1 MFPKARLDA
10 LHDGIF
16 SVAMTLLVLDL
27 RLPEEFPPR
36 DAAELVTGI
45 GNLWPKFLPYLL
57 SFTVLGLRWLASIE
71 IRSRAEYYDRNYAN
85 LWLFYLLLITCVP
98 FSTIVVGRYASLAPA
113 VWLYAGHLLLIALVS
128 MRMMA
133 LTPHLEPGDH
143 LRTKQMGAMLLVV
156 SALLT
161 IALSFVDLRI
171 AMWGLALNFVPPVI
185 GKWGA
190 GQGVPGWTPPGAF
203 RTVR

>member
-1 MFPKARLDA
+1 MYPKARLDA

-16 SVAMTLLVLDL
+16 SVAMTLLVLDV
-27 RLPEEFPPR
+27 RLPEEFHPR
-36 DAAELVTGI
+36 DGAELWQGI
-45 GNLWPKFLPYLL
+45 GNLWPKFLPYIL
-57 SFTVLGLRWLASIE
+57 SFTVLGLRWIAGIE
-71 IRSRAEYYDRNYAN
+71 IRSRAEYYDRAYVN

-113 VWLYAGHLLLIALVS
+113 VWLYAGHILLIALVS

-143 LRTKQMGAMLLVV
+143 LRAKQMGAILLVG

-161 IALSFVDLRI
+161 IVLSFVDLRI
-171 AMWGLALNFVPPVI
+171 AMWGLALNFVQPVI
-185 GKWGA
+185 ARWG
-190 GQGVPGWTPPGAF
+190 
-203 RTVR
+203 RR

>member
-1 MFPKARLDA
+1 MYPKARLDA

-16 SVAMTLLVLDL
+16 SVAMTLLVLDV
-27 RLPEEFPPR
+27 RLPDEFHPR
-36 DAAELVTGI
+36 DAAELLQAI

-71 IRSRAEYYDRNYAN
+71 IRSRAEYYNRGYVH

-143 LRTKQMGAMLLVV
+143 LRAKQMGAMLLVV

-161 IALSFVDLRI
+161 IALSFIDLRN
-171 AMWGLALNFVPPVI
+171 AMWGLALNFVQPLI
-185 GKWGA
+185 ARWGR
-190 GQGVPGWTPPGAF
+190 GRIIPD
-203 RTVR
+203 

>member
-16 SVAMTLLVLDL
+16 SVAMTLLVLDI
-27 RLPEEFPPR
+27 RLPDEFRPR
-36 DAAELVTGI
+36 DAAELLQAI
-45 GNLWPKFLPYLL
+45 GNLWPKFLPYVL

-71 IRSRAEYYDRNYAN
+71 LRSRAEYYN
-85 LWLFYLLLITCVP
+85 LCQFVAVLSAVDHLRAVFDHR
-98 FSTIVVGRYASLAPA
+98 GRPPRPLAPA

-143 LRTKQMGAMLLVV
+143 LRAKQMGAMLLVV

-171 AMWGLALNFVPPVI
+171 AMWALALNFVQPVLAR
-185 GKWGA
+185 WGRGRIIA
-190 GQGVPGWTPPGAF
+190 D
-203 RTVR
+203 

>member
-16 SVAMTLLVLDL
+16 SVAMTLLVLDV
-27 RLPEEFPPR
+27 RLPEEFHPH
-36 DAAELVTGI
+36 DGAELSQAI

-71 IRSRAEYYDRNYAN
+71 IRSRADTYNRAYVN
-85 LWLFYLLLITCVP
+85 LWLFYLLITCVP

-113 VWLYAGHLLLIALVS
+113 IWLYAGHLLLIALVS
-128 MRMMA
+128 MRMMK
-133 LTPHLEPGDH
+133 LTPDLEHGAH
-143 LRTKQMGAMLLVV
+143 LRAKQRGAMLLVF

-161 IALSFVDLRI
+161 IALSFIDLRI
-171 AMWGLALNFVPPVI
+171 AIWGLALNFIQPVI
-185 GKWGA
+185 ARWGR
-190 GQGVPGWTPPGAF
+190 GNIIPD
-203 RTVR
+203 